1 MKVKEIMTAN
11 AKACTLTDSV
21 ADAAR
26 LMWEADCGIVPV
38 VAEGGRVVGLITDR
52 DICMAAMTKGRNE
65 SNIAVEDTISGKV
78 FTCKPEDDIHSALNT
93 MRENKVRRLAV
104 VADDGKLKGMLSMN
118 DVVLK
123 AAEASDK
130 KARELSYGDVV
141 NTYKS
146 ICQHRL
152 PMQQAQATAAV

>member
-11 AKACTLTDSV
+11 PKACTLTDNLSE
-21 ADAAR
+21 AAR

-38 VAEGGRVVGLITDR
+38 VAEGGKVVGLITDR

-65 SNIAVEDTISGKV
+65 SSIAIDDVISGKL
-78 FTCKPEDDIHSALNT
+78 FICKPEDDIHSALNT
-93 MRENKVRRLAV
+93 MRENKVRRLPV
-104 VADDGKLKGMLSMN
+104 VNADGKLAGMLSMN

-123 AAEASDK
+123 AAEVGDK
-130 KARELSYGDVV
+130 KATGLSYDDVV

-152 PMQQAQATAAV
+152 PMQKAQATVGV

>member
-11 AKACTLTDSV
+11 PKACTLTDNL
-21 ADAAR
+21 AEAAR

-38 VAEGGRVVGLITDR
+38 VAESGKVVGLITDR
-52 DICMAAMTKGRNE
+52 DICMSAMIKGRTE
-65 SNIAVEDTISGKV
+65 SNIAVEDAISGKL
-78 FTCKPEDDIHSALNT
+78 FACRPEDDIHTALKT
-93 MRENKVRRLAV
+93 MRENKVRRLPV
-104 VADDGKLKGMLSMN
+104 VAADGKLQGMLSMN

-123 AAEASDK
+123 AAEAGDK
-130 KARELSYGDVV
+130 KTPELSYGDVV

-152 PMQQAQATAAV
+152 PMQQAQAKTAI

>member
-123 AAEASDK
+123 AAELSDK